1 MAREAR
7 SHVRKRRR
15 GCLSGCLT
23 KTILLLGLCAVLFVG
38 ACVLGFVKN
47 DPETGAPSL
56 SLEGIKGL
64 ENLQL
69 PDIELPQSLGDIR
82 LPEGLEGIAL
92 PENLKDIGLSDLG
105 SIVQGMGISGLGMSP
120 NGLTVKT
127 LSAGDGEA
135 VLVCADGY
143 TMLLGGG
150 SGMGVML
157 SAQLLLSGVN
167 HLNAAVAMS
176 SDQAQIG
183 GLPMA
188 ITLMPPQYLLFQDSQ
203 TKGTAYNRL
212 IATAGKNSKIQM
224 ITPKQ
229 GLVFMLGRAK
239 VTVIGPKRTAHT
251 DERDD
256 GLSIRVDYGNTSVL
270 IMGSITASGERELIS
285 SRVNLD
291 ADALICARG
300 GSEEA
305 TGTEFVSAVS
315 PKLALMT
322 GKEPANSVK
331 VRLQRSGASV
341 YTTKDHGSM
350 TLISDGQTMSIKE

>member
-23 KTILLLGLCAVLFVG
+23 KIVLLLGFCAVLFVG

-64 ENLQL
+64 ENLQM
-69 PDIELPQSLGDIR
+69 PDIKLPESLKDIR
-82 LPEGLEGIAL
+82 LPEGIKGIAL
-92 PENLKDIGLSDLG
+92 PDLSG
-105 SIVQGMGISGLGMSP
+105 IAQGISLPGWGVSP
-120 NGLTVKT
+120 TGLTIKT
-127 LSAGDGEA
+127 LRAGDGEA

-167 HLNAAVAMS
+167 HLNAVVAMS
-176 SDQAQIG
+176 SEQAQIG
-183 GLPMA
+183 GLPLA

-203 TKGTAYNRL
+203 TKGAAYNRL
-212 IATAGKNSKIQM
+212 IATAGKNGKTQM
-224 ITPKQ
+224 MTPKQ
-229 GLVFMLGRAK
+229 GLAFMLGRAK

-256 GLSIRVDYGNTSVL
+256 GLSIRVDYGNTSAL
-270 IMGSITASGERELIS
+270 IMGSVTASGERELIS
-285 SRVNLD
+285 SRVNLN

-305 TGTEFVSAVS
+305 TSAEFVSAVS
-315 PKLALMT
+315 PRIALMT
-322 GKEPANSVK
+322 GKDPANSVK
-331 VRLQRSGASV
+331 VRLQRAGASV
-341 YTTKDHGSM
+341 YTAGEHGTM
-350 TLISDGQTMSIKE
+350 TLVSDGQTMRIEE